1 MQKCVLGELQFDP
14 MPDLVLT
21 DKVDTEVGVLTVN
34 CEPRRNT
41 GLVKIALP
49 ASKADKD
56 TSEDTAAPL
65 E

>member
-1 MQKCVLGELQFDP
+1 

-21 DKVDTEVGVLTVN
+21 DKVDKGEADVFSDN
-34 CEPRRNT
+34 REPRRNT
-41 GLVKIALP
+41 GLVKVALP